1 MSQMR
6 RWLVAV
12 AALVIG
18 GGVSGALLIAANAS
32 HANIEVYAAARD
44 LPAGVALAP
53 SDLALERINLSS
65 GRSFLFGRG
74 DEPQLATF
82 RATHNLAAGQLIQR
96 SDVTDSTSSAD
107 RRLVFV
113 PVKDMPAVAGGSKV
127 DLLMIGGT
135 TDHPAVIP
143 FALGVEV
150 RSTVSG
156 GLVVVVPS
164 RQAAAFVYAASAMHL
179 AAVIAEP
186 GAAGGI
192 EGPISSAEQ
201 ALAAAAQP

>member
-1 MSQMR
+1 MSPMR

-18 GGVSGALLIAANAS
+18 GSVSAALLVAANPAR
-32 HANIEVYAAARD
+32 ATFEVYAAARD
-44 LPAGVALAP
+44 LPAGAALTP
-53 SDLALERINLSS
+53 SDLALARINVPL
-65 GRSFLFGRG
+65 GRSLLFGRG
-74 DEPQLATF
+74 DEPELATL
-82 RATHNLAAGQLIQR
+82 RATHDLASGQLIQR
-96 SDVTDSTSSAD
+96 SDVTDSTASAD

-113 PVKDMPAVAGGSKV
+113 PVKDVPDGAGGSKV
-127 DLLMIGGT
+127 DLLVIVGT
-135 TDHPAVIP
+135 ADRPAVIP

-150 RSTVSG
+150 RSAVSG

-164 RQAAAFVYAASAMHL
+164 KQAAAFVYAASAMHL

-192 EGPISSAEQ
+192 EGPISSPEQ